1 VLKVYRDVNRD
12 GRGEKPLT
20 AEQVLRERT
29 AEEFAREDIGYL
41 TKPVAVAEWIDTVR
55 RRYQFLHDMT
65 DDERRWAACNALARE
80 YGPVEAGQVRL
91 DQAPW
96 IRVDLALAAHSG
108 PARFHGLTVKTVLVP
123 LQFGGTK
130 MQRTP

>member
-65 DDERRWAACNALARE
+65 DDERRWAACNARHDREITQAFEALARE
-80 YGPVEAGQVRL
+80 YGPV
-91 DQAPW
+91 
-96 IRVDLALAAHSG
+96 
-108 PARFHGLTVKTVLVP
+108 
-123 LQFGGTK
+123 
-130 MQRTP
+130 